1 MVWQVWFTTRGAALR
16 LRSPVTLSAR
26 NDPHSAVPRAMR
38 QRLEKDFIG
47 VVASFRLQARH

>member
-1 MVWQVWFTTRGAALR
+1 MVWQVWFPTRGAALR